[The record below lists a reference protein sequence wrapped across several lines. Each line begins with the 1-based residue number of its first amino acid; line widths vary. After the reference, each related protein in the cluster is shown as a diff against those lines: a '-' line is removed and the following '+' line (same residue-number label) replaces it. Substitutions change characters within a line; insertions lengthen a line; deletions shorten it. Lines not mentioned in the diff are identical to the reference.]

1 MVYGQLWAV
10 KSLHRTPPLATTT
23 LILGVSMMREPQDD
37 ASMAENESGTQK
49 QGIFCSV
56 SSDSSKQH
64 DTIIAAKAAFAKPFF
79 MEVFVLVVWCI
90 WKQKE

>member
-1 MVYGQLWAV
+1 
-10 KSLHRTPPLATTT
+10 
-23 LILGVSMMREPQDD
+23 
-37 ASMAENESGTQK
+37 MAENESGTQK

-79 MEVFVLVVWCI
+79 MDVFLLVLVHLEAEGIERFLRILTLVSPL
-90 WKQKE
+90 